1 MGGVYTHARGGYGS
15 VWRKGLRKGL
25 MNLGRE
31 TFFGMMKISFPE
43 YVVVEGVLD
52 FVTIFNINILV
63 FCNGMWYICT
73 IFADRIKEYGKI

>member
-1 MGGVYTHARGGYGS
+1 MVCGWCIYARERS
-15 VWRKGLRKGL
+15 VWRKGLRRGF

-63 FCNGMWYICT
+63 FCNGM
-73 IFADRIKEYGKI
+73 